1 MSSTNKTT
9 NLELSQFI
17 GSDSPKWL
25 TDYNADMEKI
35 DSGYQ
40 TVKAQADATDLIVGG
55 HTTSI
60 TTIQDTV
67 SDQGTA
73 ITGLR
78 TSVNGNTGSINTIN
92 ELLGNGTPT
101 TTDHTIIGAI
111 NEINANVGSLSSLS
125 TSINTINELLGNG
138 TPTTTDHTII
148 GAINEINA
156 NVGSLSSL
164 STTDKTSIVAAI
176 NEVTSSIS
184 NNEIVIISASVTGS
198 EQAITLPTGYDYT
211 TACVVFTNYST
222 GQRVFSSNGTNDST
236 YPTAYLHS
244 NGNAVINAN
253 SSSGTTVYIGLIKHS

>member
-25 TDYNADMEKI
+25 SDYNADMAKI
-35 DSGYQ
+35 DTGYQ
-40 TVKAQADATDLIVGG
+40 TVKAQADATDLIVSG
-55 HTTSI
+55 HTTNIDSLQ
-60 TTIQDTV
+60 TTV
-67 SDQGTA
+67 SEQGTA

-78 TSVNGNTGSINTIN
+78 TSITGNTGSINTIN

-101 TTDHTIIGAI
+101 TSDHTIIGAI
-111 NEINANVGSLSSLS
+111 NEINANVGSL
-125 TSINTINELLGNG
+125 T
-138 TPTTTDHTII
+138 
-148 GAINEINA
+148 
-156 NVGSLSSL
+156 SL
-164 STTDKTSIVAAI
+164 STTNKSSIVAAI
-176 NEVTSSIS
+176 NEVVSNIS

-198 EQAITLPTGYDYT
+198 EQAIALPTGYSYT
-211 TACVVFTNYST
+211 NACVVFTNYYT

-253 SSSGTTVYIGLIKHS
+253 SSIGATVYIGLIKHS

>member
-78 TSVNGNTGSINTIN
+78 TSVNGNTG
-92 ELLGNGTPT
+92 
-101 TTDHTIIGAI
+101 
-111 NEINANVGSLSSLS
+111 
-125 TSINTINELLGNG
+125 SINTINELLGNG